1 MNRWEH
7 IIILLFVQMIASS
20 LLFGCASTPGR
31 DRPLYPVM
39 ATAVSPDN
47 NFIAVS
53 TNYQEVAYFDTSP
66 FRFRSLLTPED
77 VKTKPKSSGILHSP
91 PLAFSPDGR
100 LLIAAD
106 VRGRVVGWDVGSRS
120 QKFSSIIEPG
130 AVDIAVFPDGR
141 AFITAGPEAAIWSI
155 DTGSLIDK
163 LELPT
168 GTKATSVSVSPDG
181 QAILV
186 GLSSGDIAVYSSAN
200 RKLIRTWKGHQ
211 VSVTGLAFAP
221 DGKTLASTAG
231 LFDPHLWK
239 IDSEL
244 RSVETAP
251 NVDLK
256 TNALLSARP
265 STQKVV
271 AGVVGAP
278 LLLYYAGPVL
288 IELLIESMYEHKDFS
303 SQVNSKQCGPRVAF
317 SPDGRYLAA
326 TAHVPMLSGDF
337 QVFLT
342 DLKSHKALTITGIYG
357 CSVAFTK
364 DSKLLITGGLGA
376 PVLWDMETGQ
386 KVIIGE

>member
-7 IIILLFVQMIASS
+7 ITILLFAQMIASA

-66 FRFRSLLTPED
+66 FQFRSLLTPED
-77 VKTKPKSSGILHSP
+77 VKTKPKLSGILHSP

-100 LLIAAD
+100 LLIAAG
-106 VRGRVVGWDVGSRS
+106 VKGRVVGWDVKSSS

-130 AVDIAVFPDGR
+130 VVDIAVFPDSR

-168 GTKATSVSVSPDG
+168 ETKATSVSVSPDG
-181 QAILV
+181 QAIFV

-200 RKLIRTWKGHQ
+200 RKLIRKWKGHQ

-256 TNALLSARP
+256 TTALQSALSPQEVAARL
-265 STQKVV
+265 V
-271 AGVVGAP
+271 AGAAIMLGDP
-278 LLLYYAGPVL
+278 G
-288 IELLIESMYEHKDFS
+288 ELLIALLDSMYEDKDIL
-303 SQVNSKQCGPRVAF
+303 QVNSKQCGPRLAF

-326 TAHVPMLSGDF
+326 TAHLIMLSGGEF

-342 DLKSHKALTITGIYG
+342 DLKSHKTRAIVGIYG
-357 CSVAFTK
+357 CSVAFAR

-376 PVLWDMETGQ
+376 PVLWDVETGQ
-386 KVIIGE
+386 EVIIGK

>member
-7 IIILLFVQMIASS
+7 IIILLFVQMIASA

-31 DRPLYPVM
+31 DRPLCPVM
-39 ATAVSPDN
+39 ATAVSPDS

-53 TNYQEVAYFDTSP
+53 TDYQEVAYFDISP
-66 FRFRSLLTPED
+66 FRFRSLLTPEG
-77 VKTKPKSSGILHSP
+77 VKTKPKLSGIMHSP

-100 LLIAAD
+100 FLIAAD
-106 VRGRVVGWDVGSRS
+106 VGGRVVGWDVGSSS

-130 AVDIAVFPDGR
+130 VVDISVFPDSR
-141 AFITAGPEAAIWSI
+141 AFITAGPGAAIWSI

-168 GTKATSVSVSPDG
+168 GMKATSVSVSPDG

-200 RKLIRTWKGHQ
+200 RKLIRAWEAHQ

-244 RSVETAP
+244 RSAETAP

-256 TNALLSARP
+256 TTALQSSH
-265 STQKVV
+265 STQAV
-271 AGVVGAP
+271 ASLVWLLGTVRGFQIVGAP
-278 LLLYYAGPVL
+278 IMGVPPGSAGL
-288 IELLIESMYEHKDFS
+288 ST
-303 SQVNSKQCGPRVAF
+303 VNSKQCGPRIAF

-326 TAHVPMLSGDF
+326 TAHLPMLSGDF
-337 QVFLT
+337 QAFLA
-342 DLKSHKALTITGIYG
+342 DLKSHKTRTIAGIYG
-357 CSVAFTK
+357 CSVAFTR

-376 PVLWDMETGQ
+376 PVLWDVETGQ
-386 KVIIGE
+386 KVIIGK